1 MFRQGSLRDER
12 RRRALVED
20 AMAAGAEAP
29 TSMKP
34 ARKVVARNGES
45 YSELARTEHQW
56 RVTDLIPRRSWGL
69 VGWFV
74 AGVATVAL
82 LEAGYWLAIT
92 RPVANVP
99 LPTALDLAARGSL
112 AGYTSALVLLGAAAL
127 SILIYAVRRHRIDD
141 YRGRYRVW
149 AWAAMLW
156 CLASID
162 AVADLRSLVRV
173 LCVALTG
180 HTGPGGGVAWWL
192 APWLLA
198 LFFVALRTA
207 LDMRPSRLAL
217 VSFLLT
223 LGCWTAALVLDGARF
238 SLDDMQAIM
247 LARGLSLGGDWLL
260 FWSCMAFGRY
270 VMLEAHGELP
280 LRSSRP
286 KKEARK
292 SAQKRDDLSGPELTA
307 TKSAPA
313 ANVRVDTPH
322 AAPTK
327 TAIPSAGAS
336 AVKWGANTQAP
347 VARSNASAATATG
360 ARAAVSPS
368 TIQPSQARAQFVNGS
383 HGDSQPS
390 HTLSRA
396 ERKRLRRE
404 QRARDHDE

>member
-1 MFRQGSLRDER
+1 
-12 RRRALVED
+12 
-20 AMAAGAEAP
+20 
-29 TSMKP
+29 MKP
-34 ARKVVARNGES
+34 ARKVAARNGES

-56 RVTDLIPRRSWGL
+56 RVTDLIALRSWGL
-69 VGWFV
+69 AGWFV

-99 LPTALDLAARGSL
+99 LPAALDLAARGSL

-127 SILIYAVRRHRIDD
+127 SILIYAVRRHRLDD

-162 AVADLRSLVRV
+162 AVADLRSLVCV
-173 LCVALTG
+173 LCVELTG

-217 VSFLLT
+217 ASFLLA
-223 LGCWTAALVLDGARF
+223 LGCWTAAIVLDGNRF
-238 SLDDMQAIM
+238 SLDDMQAAM
-247 LARGLSLGGDWLL
+247 VARGLSLGGDWLL

-280 LRSSRP
+280 RRTPRP
-286 KKEARK
+286 KKESRK
-292 SAQKRDDLSGPELTA
+292 TAQRRDDLSGPEVTA

-313 ANVRVDTPH
+313 ASVRIDAPH
-322 AAPTK
+322 AARTK
-327 TAIPSAGAS
+327 TATPAGGAS
-336 AVKWGANTQAP
+336 ALKWGANTQAQA
-347 VARSNASAATATG
+347 ARSNASAATATG
-360 ARAAVSPS
+360 ARPTGSPS
-368 TIQPSQARAQFVNGS
+368 TMQSSQARTQFLNGS
-383 HGDSQPS
+383 QDDSQPGR
-390 HTLSRA
+390 TLSRA

-404 QRARDHDE
+404 QKARERDD